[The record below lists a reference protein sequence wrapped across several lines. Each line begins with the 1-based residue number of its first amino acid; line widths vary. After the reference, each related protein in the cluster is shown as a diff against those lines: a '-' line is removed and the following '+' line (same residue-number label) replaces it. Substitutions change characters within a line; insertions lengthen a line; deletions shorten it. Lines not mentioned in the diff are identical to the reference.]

1 MTLLAE
7 LKRRNVIR
15 MAGLYLVG
23 AWLLVQVAGTVLPMF
38 GAPDWI
44 GRSVVLLLAL
54 GLVPALVFAWVFE
67 LTPEGI
73 KRDAEVDPRQSIAPQ
88 TAQRMNQ
95 AIFALL
101 LLALGYFGLDKFVLA
116 PRREA
121 ALVARSS
128 VHSATGAVAA
138 KHSPRSIAVL
148 PFVNMSADP
157 DNVYFSDGLSEEILN
172 SLARID
178 GMQVVGRTSS
188 FQFKGKNEDLRV
200 IGEKLGVAQVLEGS
214 VRREGDKARITAQ
227 LIRASDGIHLWSQ
240 TYDRTLKDTL
250 AVQLDIAEQ
259 VAGVLNVVLDEKQRA
274 VMRKAGVDNI
284 DAFIAYQKGL
294 KLYKDAHAEPE
305 IGLLDGLRAAN
316 AMFARATAL
325 EPDFYE
331 PHFAAADLYEH
342 TLQADDASPAERV
355 DAQREA
361 LKTLGLA
368 AANSRDPQQHLLTLA
383 ERQMLSDDWHGLAAN
398 IDAAF
403 KVPGCHA
410 SNWLPV
416 LASAFGYGDAIEDFG
431 QRASACDP
439 LNFIN
444 YNTRVRVALATGHP
458 QRALDILATVQ
469 KVRGGVPVPSVA
481 AAFAPA
487 MLGRV
492 DEAGKLLDGVDPEQR
507 DESYVMARAILG
519 RARGETPAAIL
530 ASVRGVGRERS
541 KYRQWLLTDA
551 VVAANTGDRAAANR
565 IAASFDARPAG
576 GLLLAVFAVDC
587 QCGAPFDLDATPNFK
602 ARLAESGLRWPPP
615 ESIKSPPPAQAG
627 TP

>member
-23 AWLLVQVAGTVLPMF
+23 AWLLVQVAGTLLPMF